1 MSAGRPMRQAEREI
15 TDPGSLERIL
25 HEAKV
30 LFLALRDFPAPYVL
44 PVCFG
49 HDPANPPGT
58 AAHGNPPGTAARG
71 TLYVHCAPTGAKIDL
86 LRADPAVGF
95 SACTDMTV
103 RPGAAAC
110 DFSCRSES
118 VVGTGRARVVETEEE
133 RIRGLDAIM
142 RHYAEAQVS
151 AAPVYR
157 PGSLS
162 RTSVIAVDID
172 SLRGKRIG

>member
-1 MSAGRPMRQAEREI
+1 MRQAEREI

-49 HDPANPPGT
+49 HDPA
-58 AAHGNPPGTAARG
+58 NPPGTAARG

-142 RHYAEAQVS
+142 RHYAEGPAA
-151 AAPVYR
+151 AAPAYR